1 MSDFIGSLK
10 RLLSDITNG
19 TIKLGNFY
27 KTENLPSEQGEFVI
41 VDFVLGDFGDGF
53 IVLSEDLA
61 KALGNEMLR
70 VFQLTVDNLND
81 DLVLSTIGEAINQ
94 SVNGAVQENA
104 EQFGM
109 IPSVSVG
116 AAQVVTTEAL
126 KEKVNGLSFIE
137 VEGGLWFCVP
147 NKLSSVLLKGYSDVS
162 ERAETGPLEIEKTS
176 PLTVQENGVEDVT
189 FPQLRP
195 EDDIQPL
202 PRNLELLL
210 DVKVNVSVELGRSR
224 VSIKDLLSLGSGSI
238 ITLDKLAGEPVDILV
253 NGKPI
258 AKGEVVVI
266 DEAFGVR
273 ILDIIAPKERLKAE
287 I

>member
-10 RLLSDITNG
+10 RLLSEVTNG
-19 TIKLGNFY
+19 AVKLGNFY
-27 KTENLPSEQGEFVI
+27 KSDSLPSGQGEFVI
-41 VDFVLGDFGDGF
+41 VDFELDDFGEGF
-53 IVLSEDLA
+53 IVLSEELS
-61 KALGNEMLR
+61 KTLGNEMLKI
-70 VFQLTVDNLND
+70 FQLTVDNLND

-94 SVNGAVQENA
+94 SINGAVQENA
-104 EQFGM
+104 EQFGT

-116 AAQVVTTEAL
+116 AAQVVSIESL
-126 KEKVNGLSFIE
+126 EEKVSGLSFIE
-137 VEGGLWFCVP
+137 VEGGLWLCVSK
-147 NKLSSVLLKGYSDVS
+147 KLFSILMMGHVDRSEVGEPSDTSVKEHSGATS
-162 ERAETGPLEIEKTS
+162 EGDNIE
-176 PLTVQENGVEDVT
+176 EVT
-189 FPQLRP
+189 FPQLKP
-195 EDDIQPL
+195 ETNTQPL

-210 DVKVNVSVELGRSR
+210 DVKVSVSVELGRSR

-266 DEAFGVR
+266 DESFGVR

>member
-10 RLLSDITNG
+10 RLLSEVTNG
-19 TIKLGNFY
+19 AVKLGNFY
-27 KTENLPSEQGEFVI
+27 KSDSLPSGQGEFVI
-41 VDFVLGDFGDGF
+41 VDFELDDFGEGF
-53 IVLSEDLA
+53 IVLSEELS
-61 KALGNEMLR
+61 KTLGNEMLKI
-70 VFQLTVDNLND
+70 FQLTVDNLND

-94 SVNGAVQENA
+94 SINGAVQENS
-104 EQFGM
+104 EQFGT

-116 AAQVVTTEAL
+116 AAQVVTGGAL
-126 KEKVNGLSFIE
+126 QEKVGGLSCIE
-137 VEGGLWFCVP
+137 VEGGLWLCVS
-147 NKLSSVLLKGYSDVS
+147 NKLFSVLMMGHVDRSEVAESSGTSATERSDVALDS
-162 ERAETGPLEIEKTS
+162 DNIE
-176 PLTVQENGVEDVT
+176 QVT
-189 FPQLRP
+189 FPQLKP
-195 EDDIQPL
+195 ESITQPL

-253 NGKPI
+253 NGKPV

-266 DEAFGVR
+266 DESFGVR

-287 I
+287 L

>member
-10 RLLSDITNG
+10 RLFSEITNG
-19 TIKLGNFY
+19 AVKLGNFY
-27 KTENLPSEQGEFVI
+27 KADSLPSEQGEFVI
-41 VDFVLGDFGDGF
+41 VDFVLDDFGDGF
-53 IVLSEDLA
+53 IVLSEDLS
-61 KALGNEMLR
+61 KTLGNEMLKI
-70 VFQLTVDNLND
+70 FQLTVDNLND

-94 SVNGAVQENA
+94 SINGAVQENA
-104 EQFGM
+104 EQFGT

-116 AAQVVTTEAL
+116 AAQVLTSDAL
-126 KEKVNGLSFIE
+126 QEKVSGLSFIE
-137 VEGGLWFCVP
+137 VEGGLWLCVS
-147 NKLSSVLLKGYSDVS
+147 NKLFSILMMGHSDTSETAKSVSGDV
-162 ERAETGPLEIEKTS
+162 EKDVVRV
-176 PLTVQENGVEDVT
+176 VQDDIVEDVT
-189 FPQLRP
+189 FPQLKP
-195 EDDIQPL
+195 ESGTQPL

-266 DEAFGVR
+266 DESFGVR